1 MSELFIKSQY
11 LIHQI
16 TDQFFKDKTSIPI
29 SNVQTDT
36 NELSDEDSVTSEAS
50 NQDLETNGSE
60 DDGDDNIENATFHF
74 LETGESGLNYIFDIC
89 DGENDLLREYTIYVC
104 GYKTVITDIHP
115 FLQYRL
121 EKQGDVM
128 KFPSFQFKCATNIQ
142 VDEDEDYSPKHV
154 YFQNECSK
162 FILQTASPMDEH
174 AIDTMYKGYIQSKQS
189 DNNIYVFFDLTNFN
203 TGGLMDATKRPVADV
218 ERTNMGEKTSVQD
231 ESEIKVKRTDMFTM
245 CIMDEIINKHQYE
258 LTSID
263 PSVYQIFYQI
273 PTAMTI
279 KDQWG
284 KRIPLPV
291 VLYPCTLS
299 ETGYTNTYKEED
311 VQDSISLISDRVN
324 DDTLG
329 NIHVFSTRPLNESDE
344 KRIQLNRCA
353 VFCINPLYV
362 LHTMKKNEPDDEGFR
377 LSSIIP
383 NAISY
388 LSTKPDDS
396 KGDDATLSV
405 DEVGDDEEEV
415 GDDEEG
421 EEEVG
426 DDEEGE
432 EEDDRKILIEQM
444 DNITQHAF
452 SSIYFQEMVN
462 DQKHT
467 FWGIKSSTQFTP
479 L

>member
-1 MSELFIKSQY
+1 MSELFIQSQY

-16 TDQFFKDKTSIPI
+16 TDQFFKDNTSIPI
-29 SNVQTDT
+29 SNVQTDA
-36 NELSDEDSVTSEAS
+36 NELSDEDSVTSEIS

-60 DDGDDNIENATFHF
+60 DDDAENATFHF

-89 DGENDLLREYTIYVC
+89 DDENDLLREYTIYVC

-174 AIDTMYKGYIQSKQS
+174 AIDTMYKGYIQGKQ
-189 DNNIYVFFDLTNFN
+189 NNNTIYVFFDLTNFN
-203 TGGLMDATKRPVADV
+203 TGGLLERNDV
-218 ERTNMGEKTSVQD
+218 MNED
-231 ESEIKVKRTDMFTM
+231 EIKVNRTDMFTM
-245 CIMDEIINKHQYE
+245 CIMDEIINKHQCE
-258 LTSID
+258 LTAID
-263 PSVYQIFYQI
+263 PSVYQMFYQI
-273 PTAMTI
+273 PAAMTI

-291 VLYPCTLS
+291 VLYPCILS
-299 ETGYTNTYKEED
+299 ETGYSNTYTEEEEE

-324 DDTLG
+324 DQIFG
-329 NIHVFSTRPLNESDE
+329 NIHIFSTRPLNETDE
-344 KRIQLNRCA
+344 KRIQLKRCA

-362 LHTMKKNEPDDEGFR
+362 LHTMQNSEPDDEGFR

-383 NAISY
+383 SAMSY
-388 LSTKPDDS
+388 VRSKLDNSTGDDS
-396 KGDDATLSV
+396 TLSIEE
-405 DEVGDDEEEV
+405 DEDEAKEDEEDE
-415 GDDEEG
+415 DEED
-421 EEEVG
+421 EEDEEV
-426 DDEEGE
+426 DNS
-432 EEDDRKILIEQM
+432 KMLVEQVN
-444 DNITQHAF
+444 NITQHAF

>member
-1 MSELFIKSQY
+1 MSELFIQSQY

-36 NELSDEDSVTSEAS
+36 NELSDDDSVTSEVS

-60 DDGDDNIENATFHF
+60 DGDDDHENTTFHF
-74 LETGESGLNYIFDIC
+74 LETGESGLNYNFDIC

-162 FILQTASPMDEH
+162 FILQTAFPTDEH
-174 AIDTMYKGYIQSKQS
+174 AIDTMYKGYIQSKQN
-189 DNNIYVFFDLTNFN
+189 DNIIYVFFDLTNFN
-203 TGGLMDATKRPVADV
+203 TDGL
-218 ERTNMGEKTSVQD
+218 ERSAAAN
-231 ESEIKVKRTDMFTM
+231 RTDMCT
-245 CIMDEIINKHQYE
+245 MDEIINKHQYE
-258 LTSID
+258 LSPID
-263 PSVYQIFYQI
+263 PSVYQMFYQI
-273 PTAMTI
+273 PAAMTI

-291 VLYPCTLS
+291 ILYPCILS
-299 ETGYTNTYKEED
+299 ETGYINTYNEGD

-324 DDTLG
+324 DHILG

-344 KRIQLNRCA
+344 KRVQINRCA
-353 VFCINPLYV
+353 VFCINPEYV
-362 LHTMKKNEPDDEGFR
+362 LHTMKKSEPDDDGFR

-383 NAISY
+383 SVVSY
-388 LSTKPDDS
+388 LRTKIDNS
-396 KGDDATLSV
+396 KGDDATLSI
-405 DEVGDDEEEV
+405 DEEE
-415 GDDEEG
+415 DKDNDE
-421 EEEVG
+421 
-426 DDEEGE
+426 DN
-432 EEDDRKILIEQM
+432 DDRKILVEQM

-452 SSIYFQEMVN
+452 SSIYFQEMIN
-462 DQKHT
+462 DKKRT

>member
-16 TDQFFKDKTSIPI
+16 TEQFFKDKTSIPI

-36 NELSDEDSVTSEAS
+36 NELSDEDSVTSEVS

-60 DDGDDNIENATFHF
+60 DDNVDDDQENTTFHF

-89 DGENDLLREYTIYVC
+89 DAENNILREYTIYVC

-162 FILQTASPMDEH
+162 FILQTASPMNEH
-174 AIDTMYKGYIQSKQS
+174 AMDTMYKGYIQSKHI
-189 DNNIYVFFDLTNFN
+189 DNTIYVFFDLNNFN
-203 TGGLMDATKRPVADV
+203 TDGLERSISKGKSEF
-218 ERTNMGEKTSVQD
+218 ERTE
-231 ESEIKVKRTDMFTM
+231 FTM
-245 CIMDEIINKHQYE
+245 CTMDEIINKHQCE
-258 LTSID
+258 LTAID
-263 PSVYQIFYQI
+263 PSVYHIFYQI
-273 PTAMTI
+273 PAAMTI

-291 VLYPCTLS
+291 VLYPCILS
-299 ETGYTNTYKEED
+299 ETGYTNTYTEEN
-311 VQDSISLISDRVN
+311 VQDSISLISDRIN
-324 DDTLG
+324 DQILG
-329 NIHVFSTRPLNESDE
+329 NIHVFSTKPLNESDE
-344 KRIQLNRCA
+344 KRVQINRCA

-362 LHTMKKNEPDDEGFR
+362 LHTMEKSEPYDDGFR

-383 NAISY
+383 SAVSY
-388 LSTKPDDS
+388 LSAKIDNS
-396 KGDDATLSV
+396 KGDDATLSI
-405 DEVGDDEEEV
+405 DEDEKEDTEGDDTE
-415 GDDEEG
+415 GDDH
-421 EEEVG
+421 
-426 DDEEGE
+426 
-432 EEDDRKILIEQM
+432 KILVEQM
-444 DNITQHAF
+444 DNITEHAF
-452 SSIYFQEMVN
+452 SSIYFQEMIN
-462 DQKHT
+462 EQKRSL
-467 FWGIKSSTQFTP
+467 WGIKSSTQFTS

>member
-1 MSELFIKSQY
+1 MSELFIQSQY

-16 TDQFFKDKTSIPI
+16 TDQFFKDKASIPI

-36 NELSDEDSVTSEAS
+36 NEFSDEDSATSEVS

-60 DDGDDNIENATFHF
+60 HDDDDTENTTFHF

-89 DGENDLLREYTIYVC
+89 DDENDLLREYTIYVC
-104 GYKTVITDIHP
+104 GYKTTITDIHP

-174 AIDTMYKGYIQSKQS
+174 AIDTMYKGYIQSKQ
-189 DNNIYVFFDLTNFN
+189 NNNTIYVFFDLTNFN
-203 TGGLMDATKRPVADV
+203 TGGLLEQNADMN
-218 ERTNMGEKTSVQD
+218 EGS
-231 ESEIKVKRTDMFTM
+231 IKVNRTDVFIM
-245 CIMDEIINKHQYE
+245 CTMDEIINKHHYE
-258 LTSID
+258 LTAID
-263 PSVYQIFYQI
+263 TSVYQMFYQI

-284 KRIPLPV
+284 KRISLPV
-291 VLYPCTLS
+291 VLYPCILS
-299 ETGYTNTYKEED
+299 ETGYTNTYNDDEEI
-311 VQDSISLISDRVN
+311 QDSISLISDRVN
-324 DDTLG
+324 DQILG
-329 NIHVFSTRPLNESDE
+329 NIHVFSTRPLKEDDE
-344 KRIQLNRCA
+344 KRIQIKRCA
-353 VFCINPLYV
+353 VFCINPKYV
-362 LHTMKKNEPDDEGFR
+362 LHTMKNSELDDDGFR

-383 NAISY
+383 SAISY
-388 LSTKPDDS
+388 LSAKIDNS
-396 KGDDATLSV
+396 KGDDATLSI
-405 DEVGDDEEEV
+405 DEDEE
-415 GDDEEG
+415 DDKKKE
-421 EEEVG
+421 
-426 DDEEGE
+426 E
-432 EEDDRKILIEQM
+432 EEDEDRKILVEQI

-452 SSIYFQEMVN
+452 SSIYFQEIIN
-462 DQKHT
+462 DQKQT

>member
-1 MSELFIKSQY
+1 MSELFIQSQY

-29 SNVQTDT
+29 SNVQTDA
-36 NELSDEDSVTSEAS
+36 NELSDDDSVTSEVS

-60 DDGDDNIENATFHF
+60 VDNDDDAENTTFHF

-104 GYKTVITDIHP
+104 GYKTVTTDIHP

-174 AIDTMYKGYIQSKQS
+174 AIDTMYKGYIQGKQN
-189 DNNIYVFFDLTNFN
+189 DNTIYVFFDLTHFN
-203 TGGLMDATKRPVADV
+203 TSGLVDATKQSVAEVD
-218 ERTNMGEKTSVQD
+218 MD
-231 ESEIKVKRTDMFTM
+231 ESTFEVKRTM
-245 CIMDEIINKHQYE
+245 CTMDEIINKHQYE
-258 LTSID
+258 LTAID
-263 PSVYQIFYQI
+263 PSVYQVFYQI
-273 PTAMTI
+273 PAAMTI

-284 KRIPLPV
+284 KRIPLPF
-291 VLYPCTLS
+291 VLYPCILS
-299 ETGYTNTYKEED
+299 ETGYTNTYKEPD
-311 VQDSISLISDRVN
+311 GQDSISLISDRVN
-324 DDTLG
+324 DEILG
-329 NIHVFSTRPLNESDE
+329 NIHVFSTRPLNEADE
-344 KRIQLNRCA
+344 KRIQIKRCA
-353 VFCINPLYV
+353 VFCINPKYV
-362 LHTMKKNEPDDEGFR
+362 IHTIKKSEPEDVGFR

-383 NAISY
+383 SAVSY
-388 LSTKPDDS
+388 LSAKSDNNKDD
-396 KGDDATLSV
+396 DTTLGV
-405 DEVGDDEEEV
+405 DEEEDEGTDEG
-415 GDDEEG
+415 GD
-421 EEEVG
+421 
-426 DDEEGE
+426 
-432 EEDDRKILIEQM
+432 EDDRKILVEQT

-452 SSIYFQEMVN
+452 SSIYFQETVN

-467 FWGIKSSTQFTP
+467 FWGIKSSTQFTS

>member
-29 SNVQTDT
+29 SNVQTDA

-60 DDGDDNIENATFHF
+60 DGDDDQENTTFHF
-74 LETGESGLNYIFDIC
+74 LETGESGLNYNFDIC

-162 FILQTASPMDEH
+162 FILQSASPMDEH
-174 AIDTMYKGYIQSKQS
+174 AIDTMYKGYIQSNQS
-189 DNNIYVFFDLTNFN
+189 ENIIYVFFDLTNFN
-203 TGGLMDATKRPVADV
+203 TDGL
-218 ERTNMGEKTSVQD
+218 ERTVAT
-231 ESEIKVKRTDMFTM
+231 KRTDMCT
-245 CIMDEIINKHQYE
+245 MDEIINKHQYE
-258 LTSID
+258 LSPID
-263 PSVYQIFYQI
+263 PSVYQVFYQI
-273 PTAMTI
+273 PAAMTI

-284 KRIPLPV
+284 KRIPLPI
-291 VLYPCTLS
+291 VLYPCILS
-299 ETGYTNTYKEED
+299 ETGYTNTYKEGD
-311 VQDSISLISDRVN
+311 VQDSISLIGDRVN
-324 DDTLG
+324 DQILG
-329 NIHVFSTRPLNESDE
+329 NIHVFSTRPLKEDDE
-344 KRIQLNRCA
+344 KRIQINRCV
-353 VFCINPLYV
+353 VFCINPIYV
-362 LHTMKKNEPDDEGFR
+362 LHTMKKSEPDDAGFR

-383 NAISY
+383 SAVSY
-388 LSTKPDDS
+388 FSAKPDNTKSEDDS
-396 KGDDATLSV
+396 SGVK
-405 DEVGDDEEEV
+405 EEEY
-415 GDDEEG
+415 DDKTE
-421 EEEVG
+421 
-426 DDEEGE
+426 DDKTE
-432 EEDDRKILIEQM
+432 EEDDDNSKILIEQM

-462 DQKHT
+462 DKKHI

>member
-1 MSELFIKSQY
+1 MSELFIQSQY

-16 TDQFFKDKTSIPI
+16 TDQFFKDNTSIPI
-29 SNVQTDT
+29 SNVQTDA
-36 NELSDEDSVTSEAS
+36 NELSDEDSVTSEVS

-60 DDGDDNIENATFHF
+60 DDDTENATFHF

-174 AIDTMYKGYIQSKQS
+174 AIDTMYKGYIQSKQI
-189 DNNIYVFFDLTNFN
+189 DNTIYVFFDLTNFN
-203 TGGLMDATKRPVADV
+203 TGGLL
-218 ERTNMGEKTSVQD
+218 ERNDDMNEG
-231 ESEIKVKRTDMFTM
+231 EIKVNRTDIFTM
-245 CIMDEIINKHQYE
+245 CAMDEIINKHQYE
-258 LTSID
+258 LTPID
-263 PSVYQIFYQI
+263 PSVYQMFYQI
-273 PTAMTI
+273 PAAMTI

-291 VLYPCTLS
+291 VLYPCIIS
-299 ETGYTNTYKEED
+299 ETGYTNTYTEEE

-324 DDTLG
+324 DQIFG
-329 NIHVFSTRPLNESDE
+329 NIHIFSTRPLNENDE
-344 KRIQLNRCA
+344 KRIRLKRCA
-353 VFCINPLYV
+353 VFCINPVYI
-362 LHTMKKNEPDDEGFR
+362 LHTMKKSEPDDEGFR

-383 NAISY
+383 AAMSY
-388 LSTKPDDS
+388 VRTKLDNS
-396 KGDDATLSV
+396 KGDDATLSIEEDEE
-405 DEVGDDEEEV
+405 DEVKEDEDEVKEHEDEAKEDEDEDDDE
-415 GDDEEG
+415 D
-421 EEEVG
+421 
-426 DDEEGE
+426 
-432 EEDDRKILIEQM
+432 DDRKILIEQM